1 GLRSISP
8 VITPVQDFY
17 VVSKNFADT
26 GVDGQGWRLHLGG
39 LVDKPQTLTL
49 GELQSLPS
57 IEQYVTLECISN
69 NVGGP
74 QISTGFFK
82 GVSLR
87 DLVAMAAPQQAAAWV
102 TFKARDG
109 YIESLRLSMVEDSPE
124 ILFAYLL
131 DNK

>member
-1 GLRSISP
+1 FSAPGSGLRGISP

-17 VVSKNFADT
+17 VVSKNFADPD
-26 GVDGQGWRLHLGG
+26 VDGQGWRLHLGG

-49 GELQSLPS
+49 AELQSLPS

-74 QISTGFFK
+74 QISNGFFK

-87 DLVAMAAPQQAAAWV
+87 DLVATAAPQQAAGWA
-102 TFKARDG
+102 TFKARDA
-109 YIESLRLSMVEDSPE
+109 YAHSLPLP
-124 ILFAYLL
+124 AAQTTP
-131 DNK
+131 